1 MSTRYTHSLTQQTF
15 RERKMASVDRWIRCL
30 AIAAVLSLLLS
41 SCASFDNRVRVAQ
54 KEIEDSFKELGYTTG
69 DVIEFTSTHRELKGR
84 KWFERDVRFRDR
96 GDREPA
102 AIHQYFAHDAPYDF
116 DYDLRVGESESVV
129 QKIRWYEFK
138 LDEIFT
144 IYRIE
149 FVGRPQPQPGM

>member
-1 MSTRYTHSLTQQTF
+1 MSARHTNSLTQQTF
-15 RERKMASVDRWIRCL
+15 RGRKMVSVDRRATCL
-30 AIAAVLSLLLS
+30 AVAAVMSLLLT
-41 SCASFDNRVRVAQ
+41 SCASFDDRVREAQ
-54 KEIEDSFKELGYTTG
+54 QQIEDSFEELGYSTG

-84 KWFERDVRFRDR
+84 DWFERDVRFRDH
-96 GDREPA
+96 GDRAPA
-102 AIHQYFAHDAPYDF
+102 AIHQYFAHEAPYEF

-149 FVGRPQPQPGM
+149 FVGRPQAQPGM